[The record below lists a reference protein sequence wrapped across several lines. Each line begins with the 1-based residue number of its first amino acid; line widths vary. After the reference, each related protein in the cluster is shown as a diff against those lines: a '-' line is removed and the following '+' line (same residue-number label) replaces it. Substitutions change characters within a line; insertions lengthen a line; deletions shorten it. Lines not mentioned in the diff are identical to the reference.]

1 MNDISISNKTFPL
14 KFIALLSTIRWYN
27 ILLSVIAQYLSAYA
41 IGTKA
46 GLDIYDI
53 ISDYK
58 LHCIVLSSIFCLS
71 SGFIINNFYDFEKDL
86 INRPKSTLFN
96 RIISKNTTLNLYL
109 IFNLIALIIALMA
122 SFKIFIFFLFFTV
135 ALWFYSHKIQKIPF
149 LKEFIAS
156 LLSVTSFF
164 AVLLHFSKFYPFI
177 FIFGL
182 FFMTLVYSRELIKQ
196 FINYKGD
203 VVFTISSIPVI
214 LGMEKSIYFTYF
226 IFSVSVLLGFSTILI
241 YTQYTIACY
250 FIAISIITYIISFYL
265 IYKHYFNQANLL
277 FKIMLVAGIATIL
290 FIK

>member
-1 MNDISISNKTFPL
+1 MNNISISNKTFPL

-27 ILLSVIAQYLSAYA
+27 ILLTVVAQYFSAYA

-46 GLDIYDI
+46 GLSLYDI
-53 ISDYK
+53 VSDYK
-58 LHCIVLSSIFCLS
+58 LHCIVLSSVFCLS

-109 IFNLIALIIALMA
+109 IFNLIALIIAFLA
-122 SFKIFIFFLFFTV
+122 SFNIFLFFLFFTV
-135 ALWFYSHKIQKIPF
+135 ALWFYSHKIQKLPF

-164 AVLLHFSKFYPFI
+164 AILLHFSKFYPFI
-177 FIFGL
+177 FVFGL
-182 FFMTLVYSRELIKQ
+182 FFMTIVYSRELIKQ

-203 VVFTISSIPVI
+203 VAFTISSIPVI
-214 LGMEKSIYFTYF
+214 LGLEKSIYFTYF
-226 IFSVSVLLGFSTILI
+226 IFSISVLLGVFTILI
-241 YTQYTIACY
+241 YTQYIVACY
-250 FIAISIITYIISFYL
+250 YIAASILAYIVSYYL
-265 IYKHYFNQANLL
+265 VHKHYFKQTNLL

>member
-1 MNDISISNKTFPL
+1 MNDISISNKTYPL

-109 IFNLIALIIALMA
+109 IFNLIALTIALMA

-177 FIFGL
+177 FVFGL

-203 VVFTISSIPVI
+203 VAFTISSIPVI

-226 IFSVSVLLGFSTILI
+226 IFSVSVLLGVSTILI
-241 YTQYTIACY
+241 YSQYTVACY
-250 FIAISIITYIISFYL
+250 FIGISIINYIISFYL
-265 IYKHYFNQANLL
+265 IHKHYFNQANLL

>member
-27 ILLSVIAQYLSAYA
+27 ILLSVIAQCLSAYA

-203 VVFTISSIPVI
+203 VAFTISSIPVI

-226 IFSVSVLLGFSTILI
+226 IFSVSVLLGISTILI